1 MKCVQTVKAF
11 LPAML
16 ARNSGHVVT
25 VASSAGHFAVTGLT
39 DYCASKFAAVGFD
52 ESLRTELWADKKTGI
67 KTTVVCPYLV
77 DTGMFDGC
85 SSK

>member
-1 MKCVQTVKAF
+1 MQTVKAF

-16 ARNSGHVVT
+16 ARDSGHIVT
-25 VASSAGHFAVTGLT
+25 VASILGHFAVTGLV
-39 DYCASKFAAVGFD
+39 DYCASKFAAVGFN

-67 KTTVVCPYLV
+67 TTTVVCPYLI

-85 SSK
+85 YSK